1 MPSRIFLVKNAGVH
15 TLVKSVSAARAA
27 LAAMAGSGPDG
38 LAELTA
44 EELADLPD
52 FTPNIYKVVRA
63 LRKDDH
69 GPYNCLASI
78 VHDAAFVKGVVR
90 EYGLPTFANLRCGLW
105 YAGRHHGGNEEGDG
119 PNRRGVTEDPVSEVE
134 SEDAETTL
142 EEEDVRAPIDG
153 TCYFKS
159 TDGHCNNWSF
169 SGTRLNM
176 HVAEAAARRGGCV
189 IVDATRSTTKR
200 FPDSLSKTIP
210 IWAETLNRAVREAR
224 RRGEHADAETLA
236 RRDADADSADG
247 DCDVENDAFD
257 AGAAFPPWIGERER
271 ERIRE
276 RMPSFSERLRAVSPD
291 LSLLIKTLK
300 APLRCF
306 WVSRETAAR
315 GLPLLESGAEG
326 KRNAP
331 APACVPVVLVSAS
344 EPMQWHGERRVGSDG
359 RSFAYVPG
367 AGDDEESWARGLEA
381 DVFWRARRK
390 IIGSGPSGC
399 VERIDDVV
407 AAAARGAAAA
417 KRATV
422 EPSEGERDA
431 HERRRAAP
439 GDAENDAQNDAR
451 RAPLPAGWRLA
462 GSSDA
467 RRAAGGCLSGAAR
480 AAAAV
485 ALGATLGAVE
495 EGAVRVL
502 FADDDCRD
510 EDDCLDEDV
519 LSRRSLRGIA
529 LGSVKALARP
539 ETWSRARAV
548 LVVGDAELPAFVAEG
563 VSSGTPP
570 YDAPFLRL
578 PARLAKSARAE
589 LAGALPR
596 ALAFLE
602 THATLVGATRASS
615 RDYVLVACNDG
626 TDHCVGVAVARAVAA
641 ELSPCETGTFS
652 RREAP
657 PVTKDSVRR
666 RLAAVAA
673 KHPEASPTRG
683 TLKQV
688 YNYLLDVSKGGR

>member
-1 MPSRIFLVKNAGVH
+1 M
-15 TLVKSVSAARAA
+15 KSVSAARAA
-27 LAAMAGSGPDG
+27 LAAMAGSGSDG

-52 FTPNIYKVVRA
+52 FSPNIYKVVRA

-367 AGDDEESWARGLEA
+367 AGDDEESWARGLKA
-381 DVFWRARRK
+381 DAFWRARRRVLA
-390 IIGSGPSGC
+390 GGPAGC

-407 AAAARGAAAA
+407 AAASGAETRRDALDDA
-417 KRATV
+417 KRDTK
-422 EPSEGERDA
+422 
-431 HERRRAAP
+431 
-439 GDAENDAQNDAR
+439 
-451 RAPLPAGWRLA
+451 RAPEDPAGWRLA

-480 AAAAV
+480 VAAAA
-485 ALGATLGAVE
+485 ALGAAPLGAVD
-495 EGAVRVL
+495 EGAVRAL
-502 FADDDCRD
+502 FAKDDSF
-510 EDDCLDEDV
+510 DDGDAAV
-519 LSRRSLRGIA
+519 RSLRGIA
-529 LGSVKALARP
+529 LGSVKALARS
-539 ETWSRARAV
+539 ETWARARAV
-548 LVVGDAELPAFVAEG
+548 LVVGDAELPTRVAEG
-563 VSSGTPP
+563 VSSHTPP

-589 LAGALPR
+589 LADALPR

-602 THATLVGATRASS
+602 AHACALEAEASS
-615 RDYVLVACNDG
+615 KDYVLVACNDG
-626 TDHCVGVAVARAVAA
+626 VDHCVGVAVARAVAA
-641 ELSPCETGTFS
+641 ELSPRETDARGGGVCDDSST
-652 RREAP
+652 RQAP

-673 KHPEASPTRG
+673 RHPEASPTRG
-683 TLKQV
+683 TMKQV
-688 YNYLLDVSKGGR
+688 FNYLLDVSKGRR